1 MRLLCLALCL
11 SPLIAAAEE
20 ELDIPGLDAADLRG
34 DAMIWE
40 DATIFLEPYESSA
53 SVRFNVFSRRRDQ
66 VGQAIPVRIID
77 SSLKSFVEIEPPG
90 RGDCTWRK
98 LEIESR
104 LEGLRLFVR
113 REDLAPVLIKPYE
126 MKWPDG
132 TRIKLGV
139 GMPVMPTS
147 TGDYAVGLKQDKV
160 RLAIPH
166 VSVGYLYKTGKITDP
181 EPIREK
187 AAIVSRGASVK
198 LGDDGFQVRS
208 TWYGPAPDRKTDP
221 ALIKL
226 TARCLEMVI
235 SAPVTNLRV
244 TEPPRVAGGGSAGG
258 VSSLTGWRIPPGT
271 PLMLPSGREV
281 AVAAKDIA
289 VQLPSPA
296 PEQVC
301 FDARFAM
308 SREDETFGTLTR
320 TVRLCASGS
329 AVTK

>member
-1 MRLLCLALCL
+1 MRLLCIALCL

-77 SSLKSFVEIEPPG
+77 SSLKNFVEIEPPG

-98 LEIESR
+98 LEIENR

-132 TRIKLGV
+132 TRIKLAI

-147 TGDYAVGLKQDKV
+147 TGDYAVGLKQDKI

-166 VSVGYLYKTGKITDP
+166 ASVGYLYKTGKISDP
-181 EPIREK
+181 EPIKEK
-187 AAIVSRGASVK
+187 TALVSRGASVK

-208 TWYGPAPDRKTDP
+208 TWYGAAPDRKSDQ
-221 ALIKL
+221 ALVKL

-235 SAPVTNLRV
+235 SAPVSNLRV
-244 TEPPRVAGGGSAGG
+244 TEPTRVIPSALPPPLP
-258 VSSLTGWRIPPGT
+258 VTGWKIPTGT

-281 AVAAKDIA
+281 AVAAKDIG
-289 VQLPSPA
+289 VQLPAPA
-296 PEQVC
+296 PEQIC

-308 SREDETFGTLTR
+308 TREDETYGTLTR

-329 AVTK
+329 AVVK

>member
-1 MRLLCLALCL
+1 MRLLCIALCL
-11 SPLIAAAEE
+11 SPLVAEAEE

-40 DATIFLEPYESSA
+40 DATIYLEPFESSA

-77 SSLKSFVEIEPPG
+77 SSLKTFVEIEAPG

-98 LEIESR
+98 LELDNR

-126 MKWPDG
+126 MKWSDG
-132 TRIKLGV
+132 TRVKLGI
-139 GMPVMPTS
+139 GIPVMPTT

-166 VSVGYLYKTGKITDP
+166 AAVGYLYKTGRITDP
-181 EPIREK
+181 EPIKEK

-198 LGDDGFQVRS
+198 LGDDSFQVRS
-208 TWYGPAPDRKTDP
+208 NWYGPAPDRKSDV
-221 ALIKL
+221 ALVKL

-235 SAPVTNLRV
+235 SAPVSNLRV
-244 TEPPRVAGGGSAGG
+244 TEPPRVIPSALPPQPP
-258 VSSLTGWRIPPGT
+258 VAGWRIPTGT

-308 SREDETFGTLTR
+308 TREDETYGTLTR

-329 AVTK
+329 SVTK